1 MQEQHCLLLKPIHS
15 FKWHVICRRGMER
28 LLRKVLSMPNRPAII
43 NFHFYPFLRF
53 K

>member
-1 MQEQHCLLLKPIHS
+1 
-15 FKWHVICRRGMER
+15 MER
-28 LLRKVLSMPNRPAII
+28 LLRKVLAMQNKPAII